1 LLDSNA
7 ITLILNSLH
16 ISNKNTL
23 NHYCGGH
30 NWTIFNC
37 KNEKVFCI
45 DCIPQCDRCPV
56 VSYTIRPC
64 SSVPC
69 NKFSSSELFSSQA
82 ALYGIFGITYQF
94 STTHPLVNSIKILD
108 KSSTSTSFKI
118 ELNRIGKLTCSAK
131 EKNREVSSL
140 SDMKS
145 KSVTVEILNQII
157 GSNNNNFINN
167 ASIYAAN
174 LTLQSLIPDTEY
186 VLYCFTQDFYG
197 NMMNATTA
205 LKYSWPFTTLCCKN
219 LTFSA
224 ENISIPISCNIS

>member
-1 LLDSNA
+1 M
-7 ITLILNSLH
+7 
-16 ISNKNTL
+16 
-23 NHYCGGH
+23 
-30 NWTIFNC
+30 
-37 KNEKVFCI
+37 
-45 DCIPQCDRCPV
+45 
-56 VSYTIRPC
+56 
-64 SSVPC
+64 
-69 NKFSSSELFSSQA
+69 
-82 ALYGIFGITYQF
+82 
-94 STTHPLVNSIKILD
+94 LD

-131 EKNREVSSL
+131 EKSQEVSSL
-140 SDMKS
+140 SDIKS

-157 GSNNNNFINN
+157 GSNNVNSFNDN
-167 ASIYAAN
+167 AFIYAAN

-205 LKYSWPFTTLCCKN
+205 LKYNLPFTTSCCKN